1 MHTESEYRVKEHDF
15 VLHVV
20 QVFVGDGLVLNLGR
34 VSHQD

>member
-20 QVFVGDGLVLNLGR
+20 KILIGDGFALDLCR
-34 VSHQD
+34 VSH